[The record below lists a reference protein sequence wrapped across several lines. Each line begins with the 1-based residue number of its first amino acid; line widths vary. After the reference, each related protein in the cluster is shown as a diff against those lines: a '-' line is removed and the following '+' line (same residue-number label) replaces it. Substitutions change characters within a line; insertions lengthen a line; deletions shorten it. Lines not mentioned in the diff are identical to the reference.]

1 MNGPEKK
8 ITRCVQN
15 AGTVEVYGS
24 FAAEGPERE
33 RLLFAK
39 AGTLKTFSS
48 GEVEILA
55 PDGETEH
62 WSAEESVR
70 RDPVSL
76 DEMFEQAFS
85 GDRRITVR
93 VLLFILFLAV
103 ALLFGAFDDVDFS
116 GANEDIHLT
125 E

>member
-39 AGTLKTFSS
+39 AGTLKTFGDSCS
-48 GEVEILA
+48 GRRNGALERR
-55 PDGETEH
+55 GERAARPCQ
-62 WSAEESVR
+62 S
-70 RDPVSL
+70 
-76 DEMFEQAFS
+76 
-85 GDRRITVR
+85 
-93 VLLFILFLAV
+93 
-103 ALLFGAFDDVDFS
+103 
-116 GANEDIHLT
+116 
-125 E
+125 